1 MCHLGVR
8 KPNLIEM
15 QVTSC
20 AALHNFEGVNIR
32 SYEKEQDIFFLSM
45 YKRLLNKE
53 LEICTNEFYVCAFTL
68 SGLHLLLC
76 TVQLFTI
83 SVSF

>member
-1 MCHLGVR
+1 
-8 KPNLIEM
+8 M

-53 LEICTNEFYVCAFTL
+53 LEICTNEF
-68 SGLHLLLC
+68 
-76 TVQLFTI
+76 
-83 SVSF
+83 

>member
-1 MCHLGVR
+1 
-8 KPNLIEM
+8 M
-15 QVTSC
+15 QVTSW

-68 SGLHLLLC
+68 SGLHLLLR
-76 TVQLFTI
+76 TVQLFTV